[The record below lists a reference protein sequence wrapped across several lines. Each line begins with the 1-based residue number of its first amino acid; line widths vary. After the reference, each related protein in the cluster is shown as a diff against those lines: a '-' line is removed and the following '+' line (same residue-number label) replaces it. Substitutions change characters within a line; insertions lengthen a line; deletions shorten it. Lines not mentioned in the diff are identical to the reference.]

1 MELNNGNCDSDDDT
15 PRLSSEA
22 MAALRQFLSEQTQTH
37 VDADAVDAD
46 AVSLVS
52 EDWRLSQF
60 WYDPQTAETV
70 SKEVLTLCDSSDSL
84 VRVACVACPTLYAYL
99 KDRRKETKILLG
111 KWGSVHLPK
120 ESCLGSVYGC
130 FQLKSRQPS
139 TKYLGLPLG
148 YPLKSALVW
157 DLVEERFKIGNF
169 SIF

>member
-22 MAALRQFLSEQTQTH
+22 MAALREFLSQQTQTH
-37 VDADAVDAD
+37 VDAGADAGAS

-99 KDRRKETKILLG
+99 KVLLFG
-111 KWGSVHLPK
+111 FP
-120 ESCLGSVYGC
+120 E
-130 FQLKSRQPS
+130 
-139 TKYLGLPLG
+139 
-148 YPLKSALVW
+148 
-157 DLVEERFKIGNF
+157 NF
-169 SIF
+169 

>member
-1 MELNNGNCDSDDDT
+1 MEVFKRFFIVLSFKAEEMELNNGNCDSDDDT

-37 VDADAVDAD
+37 VDADS
-46 AVSLVS
+46 VSLVS

-99 KDRRKETKILLG
+99 KVLLFG
-111 KWGSVHLPK
+111 FP
-120 ESCLGSVYGC
+120 E
-130 FQLKSRQPS
+130 
-139 TKYLGLPLG
+139 
-148 YPLKSALVW
+148 
-157 DLVEERFKIGNF
+157 NF
-169 SIF
+169 